1 MLVSGPYVF
10 DNAYV
15 EFFLYGGVVG
25 LFLCLGILLVI
36 FLTALQGL
44 RTDFNWELLI
54 FLILIIGA
62 SIGAPV
68 LTLNRSSIF
77 LWVIIV
83 ITFMI
88 LAKSESQRNST
99 SKMINSTKKRLRFEY
114 FNKWNRNT
122 NLR

>member
-1 MLVSGPYVF
+1 MHLLTGSRFGSYEPSVVLPLFLKIWNDSPITGFGVLVSGPYVF

-36 FLTALQGL
+36 FWTALQGL
-44 RTDFNWELLI
+44 RTDSQLGRLLMT
-54 FLILIIGA
+54 FWILIIGA

-77 LWVIIV
+77 CGSSL
-83 ITFMI
+83 
-88 LAKSESQRNST
+88 LLLS
-99 SKMINSTKKRLRFEY
+99 
-114 FNKWNRNT
+114 
-122 NLR
+122 